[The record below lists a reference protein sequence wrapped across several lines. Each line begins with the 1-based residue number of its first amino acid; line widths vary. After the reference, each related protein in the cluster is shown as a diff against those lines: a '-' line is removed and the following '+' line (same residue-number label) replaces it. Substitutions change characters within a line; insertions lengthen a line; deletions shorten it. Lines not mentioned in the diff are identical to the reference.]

1 MPGLARGQIRLAART
16 MIGMAILLQCAA
28 VTRGTRLLFQHELG
42 SDFMAFYTAGRTLN
56 RLAPAV
62 RMYDAELQQ
71 RLRSEIMPEADK
83 ATRLPYL
90 YPPFIA
96 AAMSPLARLPYRWAF
111 ASWLAI
117 GGALYAAGLFLLQSC
132 CPLGPHRHT
141 AVLLALSFPP
151 FLFEAWGGGQI
162 SALAFSA
169 LAAALWMERS
179 GRPLAAGLC
188 AGICCYKPTVLLVL
202 AFMFLA
208 ARLWRLLAGALLSS
222 SALAG
227 LSFLML
233 GRDGATT
240 YLRFMMQYGSA
251 VSARPSAWRLHKFVD
266 PNAFFHLLFGGD
278 TRIGRALFYLA
289 AAAALWVAARAWAR
303 YRRASREQRA
313 LCWAG
318 TMPVLLLASFYAPV
332 YDASLL
338 VLSGFL
344 VAGVVYRKGQPELI
358 RAFEAT
364 VLLVYVGATV
374 SQPIARV
381 LHFQVFTIILAL
393 SAWYAFSL
401 SGASRERSP
410 TSQKRTAGAQPL
422 PVLQR
427 ICY

>member
-1 MPGLARGQIRLAART
+1 VPGLARGEIRLAART

-28 VTRGTRLLFQHELG
+28 VTRGTRRLYQHELG

-56 RLAPAV
+56 QIPSAV
-62 RMYDAELQQ
+62 RIYDAELQQ
-71 RLRSEIMPEADK
+71 RLRREIMPEADQS
-83 ATRLPYL
+83 TRLPYL
-90 YPPFIA
+90 YPPFLA

-117 GGALYAAGLFLLQSC
+117 GGALYAGGLFLLQSC
-132 CPLGPHRHT
+132 CTLGPHRHT
-141 AVLLALSFPP
+141 ALLLALSFPP

-169 LAAALWMERS
+169 LAAAVWLERS
-179 GRPLAAGLC
+179 GRPFAAGLC
-188 AGICCYKPTVLLVL
+188 AGLCCYKPTVLLVL
-202 AFMFLA
+202 AFLFLV
-208 ARLWRLLAGALLSS
+208 ARLWRLLAGTLVGS

-233 GRDGATT
+233 GRDGAAT

-251 VSARPSAWRLHKFVD
+251 VSARPSAWRLYKFVD

-289 AAAALWVAARAWAR
+289 AAAALLAAGRAWTR
-303 YRRASREQRA
+303 YRRGSREQRA

-318 TMPVLLLASFYAPV
+318 AMPVALLASFYAPV
-332 YDASLL
+332 YDATLL

-344 VAGVVYRKGQPELI
+344 VADVVYRKGQTGLI
-358 RAFEAT
+358 QSFEAM
-364 VLLVYVGATV
+364 VGLVYLGAIA
-374 SQPIARV
+374 SQPGARV
-381 LHFQVFTIILAL
+381 LHLQVFTIILAV
-393 SAWYAFSL
+393 SAWYVFSL
-401 SGASRERSP
+401 TRASRERSLV
-410 TSQKRTAGAQPL
+410 SQKRTAGAPPL
-422 PVLQR
+422 RLLQR